1 MQAKI
6 VIPEELQG
14 FLVAE
19 SSDDF
24 NNDRMYITDN
34 MLEIFTAIVDNRSM
48 TEEMHELGMSYMNST
63 LLYGPP
69 GTGKTTFAR
78 WVANQL
84 HLDFV
89 YINFAKLIGGIF
101 GDTARNLGE
110 IFKFMQDKEAI
121 FMLDEID
128 CIAVKRG
135 TESAATGGELSRITI
150 TLMQELDYYRS
161 HQANT
166 IVIAAT
172 NRIDQVDPALRSRFS
187 VERELKRL
195 TNSEKSEYICQF
207 LDNVGD
213 DGIPYDLDN
222 IKQYCADTAI
232 IPTRNIESDIQRC
245 AVEWIKNNKKKYI
258 LNHLES

>member
-1 MQAKI
+1 
-6 VIPEELQG
+6 
-14 FLVAE
+14 
-19 SSDDF
+19 
-24 NNDRMYITDN
+24 
-34 MLEIFTAIVDNRSM
+34 
-48 TEEMHELGMSYMNST
+48 
-63 LLYGPP
+63 
-69 GTGKTTFAR
+69 
-78 WVANQL
+78 
-84 HLDFV
+84 
-89 YINFAKLIGGIF
+89 
-101 GDTARNLGE
+101 
-110 IFKFMQDKEAI
+110 
-121 FMLDEID
+121 
-128 CIAVKRG
+128 
-135 TESAATGGELSRITI
+135 
-150 TLMQELDYYRS
+150 MQELDYYRS

-213 DGIPYDLDN
+213 NGIPYDLDN